1 MRMNYYEFIRFVA
14 APVLIPKTGLISEDV
29 PITLEANLL
38 ARPSGSKRC
47 ILLDIWLAAFYNT
60 RTA

>member
-1 MRMNYYEFIRFVA
+1 MNYYEFVRFVA
-14 APVLIPKTGLISEDV
+14 APVLILKTGLISEDV

-47 ILLDIWLAAFYNT
+47 ILLDTWLAALYNT
-60 RTA
+60 QTV